1 MELERNPLIRRLLVV
16 AILGVIVALFVQ
28 RELLS
33 NDSTG
38 GTDGT
43 TALGMLTANTPEI
56 GSLAPDFIVENRD
69 GTLRLS
75 DFRGQ
80 SVILNFWASWCAPC
94 LEEMLEFQQ
103 LHEQRVPAGDLT
115 IIAMNFAAGDSRS
128 AALEF
133 IDTVGIT
140 FTVAFDTD
148 DGAVAD
154 RYGVI
159 GLPATFFIDRD
170 GVLRLLRYGPV
181 IGDDLAEGVAT
192 ADAIAAPS
200 NLPVGPV
207 AQW

>member
-1 MELERNPLIRRLLVV
+1 MELERHPLIRRLLVV

-28 RELLS
+28 REMLS
-33 NDSTG
+33 NDATG
-38 GTDGT
+38 GTDGE

-56 GSLAPDFIVENRD
+56 GSLAPDFTVETRD

-80 SVILNFWASWCAPC
+80 SVVLNFWASWCSPC
-94 LEEMLEFQQ
+94 LEEMPEFQQ
-103 LHEQRVPAGDLT
+103 LHEQRAADGDLA
-115 IIAMNFAAGDSRS
+115 IIAINFAAGDSRS
-128 AALEF
+128 AALDF
-133 IDTVGIT
+133 IDAVGIT

-170 GVLRLLRYGPV
+170 GILRLLRYGPV
-181 IGDDLAEGVAT
+181 IGDALTEGVAM
-192 ADAIAAPS
+192 ADAGAS
-200 NLPVGPV
+200 
-207 AQW
+207 